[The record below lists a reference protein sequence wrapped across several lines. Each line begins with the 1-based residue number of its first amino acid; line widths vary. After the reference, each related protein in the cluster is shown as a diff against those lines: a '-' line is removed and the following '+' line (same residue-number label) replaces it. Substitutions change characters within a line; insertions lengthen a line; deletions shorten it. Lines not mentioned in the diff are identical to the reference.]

1 MTPPPYI
8 YSLLLPHTPA
18 RVAYYSLVFP
28 LYNSVTSF
36 HHDVYYCYT
45 STCFVLMSH
54 TYVKKVVGF
63 PIFFLF
69 YFRGG
74 EDIYNQK
81 GFWRRAREWWRRI
94 VFDSPSALCF
104 LVFFFFVLS
113 FWTMMACVC
122 IILLLYS
129 LYLPW
134 PFRVWKK
141 KEARAISIVPRVP
154 TRANPIQSSRQLPP
168 MHQQH
173 HHYQHNIKKKTLK
186 AAAAFYCITSPGLLR
201 YIHYRLNAAA
211 H

>member
-1 MTPPPYI
+1 MMYTI
-8 YSLLLPHTPA
+8 VIRA
-18 RVAYYSLVFP
+18 LVSCWCRTHMWKK
-28 LYNSVTSF
+28 LSVF
-36 HHDVYYCYT
+36 L
-45 STCFVLMSH
+45 F
-54 TYVKKVVGF
+54 
-63 PIFFLF
+63 FFLF

-74 EDIYNQK
+74 GRIYTIK
-81 GFWRRAREWWRRI
+81 RDFG
-94 VFDSPSALCF
+94 DALGNDGDG
-104 LVFFFFVLS
+104 LYLILLLLYVSSFFFFVLS